1 MEQVLFQKD
10 RTPAHF
16 TLTGCV
22 FLNKAF
28 QCCWICCGSPYN
40 ADVTTPGNSL
50 QGIIKASSSMLL
62 QHSENYKPL
71 LQMPAPPLTPEM
83 VHMMSHTM
91 W

>member
-1 MEQVLFQKD
+1 MLLDLLWFS
-10 RTPAHF
+10 TSHLP
-16 TLTGCV
+16 LP
-22 FLNKAF
+22 
-28 QCCWICCGSPYN
+28 WSPYN
-40 ADVTTPGNSL
+40 ADVTTPDNSL

-71 LQMPAPPLTPEM
+71 LQMLSPPLTPEM